1 MTSTA
6 TKSFAFNA
14 LVLWVSL
21 WFSPPA
27 FTADRI
33 RVGLSSFTPINAAL
47 WIAEEKG
54 LFKKYGIDSEVVLIG
69 GASAGGVSS
78 LIAGDVQFLGGG
90 GGGVISA
97 ALGGADVIMIGSIVN
112 KGVQRVVA
120 RSDLKRPEDLRGKKI
135 GITRLGAASHLVLLI
150 MLRGWNMTPNDV
162 QTLQVNSS
170 PAMMAALE
178 KGGIDAAV
186 LTEPT
191 FFFADDQ
198 GYRTLAD
205 LADMDIYYLHSMI
218 DTTRAYLRTHRDLA
232 LRFMKGYVEGI
243 AYFKKNRKESIDVL
257 ARKLRTAP
265 AQTKYLE
272 RSHALYTS
280 GYFEN
285 APYVSLKGVT
295 TLLDFYS
302 KDNPRARGAKSKSWM
317 TAVSSGNFTNRNYS
331 DGFAFRR
338 KDRSEARHADR
349 RRHAKRLLPPR
360 RRRLQTRPR
369 HGFCRKHD
377 PPTG

>member
-1 MTSTA
+1 MMRSRS
-6 TKSFAFNA
+6 KL
-14 LVLWVSL
+14 LVLSTIALFLSTVPEE
-21 WFSPPA
+21 FPA
-27 FTADRI
+27 RAADRLRI
-33 RVGLSSFTPINAAL
+33 GLSSFTPINAAL
-47 WIAEEKG
+47 WIAEDRG
-54 LFKKYGIDSEVVLIG
+54 IFKKYGIDSEVVVMG

-78 LIAGDVQFLGGG
+78 LIAGDVQFLAGG
-90 GGGVISA
+90 GGGVINA
-97 ALGGADVIMIGSIVN
+97 ALGGAEAIMIAAIVN

-120 RSDLKRPEDLRGKKI
+120 RSELKRPEDLRGKKI
-135 GITRLGAASHLVLLI
+135 GITRFGAASHLVLQI
-150 MLRGWNMTPNDV
+150 MLRSWNMSPSDV
-162 QTLQVNSS
+162 QTMQVNSS

-191 FFFADDQ
+191 FFFAEDQ

-218 DTTRAYLRTHRDLA
+218 DTTRGYLRAHRDLA

-243 AYFKKNRKESIDVL
+243 AYFKKNKKDSIDVL
-257 ARKLRTAP
+257 AKRLRTAP

-285 APYVSLKGVT
+285 APYVALKGVT

-302 KDNPRARGAKSKSWM
+302 KDNPRARSANAQTFFDNSLVKELD
-317 TAVSSGNFTNRNYS
+317 
-331 DGFAFRR
+331 DG
-338 KDRSEARHADR
+338 
-349 RRHAKRLLPPR
+349 
-360 RRRLQTRPR
+360 
-369 HGFCRKHD
+369 GFIKKLYE
-377 PPTG
+377 

>member
-1 MTSTA
+1 MKTIWHPSTLIIVFSIA
-6 TKSFAFNA
+6 
-14 LVLWVSL
+14 VL
-21 WFSPPA
+21 SPLRPSPTVA
-27 FTADRI
+27 ADRLRI
-33 RVGLSSFTPINAAL
+33 GLSSFTPINAAL

-54 LFKKYGIDSEVVLIG
+54 LFKKYGIESEVVLIG

-97 ALGGADVIMIGSIVN
+97 ALGGADVIMIASIVN

-120 RSDLKRPEDLRGKKI
+120 RGDIKRPEDLRGKKI

-150 MLRGWNMTPNDV
+150 MLRNWNMTANDV
-162 QTLQVNSS
+162 QTLQIGSS

-218 DTTRAYLRTHRDLA
+218 DTTRSYLRSHRDVA
-232 LRFMKGYVEGI
+232 TRFMKAYVEAI

-285 APYVSLKGVT
+285 SPYVSLRGVT

-302 KDNPRARGAKSKSWM
+302 RDNPRARGANPQSFFDNSLVKELDD
-317 TAVSSGNFTNRNYS
+317 SGFIKKLY
-331 DGFAFRR
+331 
-338 KDRSEARHADR
+338 E
-349 RRHAKRLLPPR
+349 
-360 RRRLQTRPR
+360 
-369 HGFCRKHD
+369 
-377 PPTG
+377 

>member
-1 MTSTA
+1 MNIITA
-6 TKSFAFNA
+6 RVLALNIVVA
-14 LVLWVSL
+14 LVSFDASLVS
-21 WFSPPA
+21 A
-27 FTADRI
+27 ADRVRI
-33 RVGLSSFTPINAAL
+33 GLSSFTPINAAL

-54 LFKKYGIDSEVVLIG
+54 LFKKHGIDPEVVLIG

-90 GGGVISA
+90 GGGVINA
-97 ALGGADVIMIGSIVN
+97 ALSGADVIMIGSIVN
-112 KGVQRVVA
+112 KGVQRVMA
-120 RSDLKRPEDLRGKKI
+120 RGELRRPEDLRGKKI
-135 GITRLGAASHLVLLI
+135 GVTRLGAASHLVLLI
-150 MLRGWNMTPNDV
+150 MLRGWNMNPSDV
-162 QTLQVNSS
+162 QTIQVGSS

-191 FFFADDQ
+191 FFFAEDQ

-218 DTTRAYLRTHRDLA
+218 DTTRGYLRTHRDLA

-243 AYFKKNRKESIDVL
+243 AYFKKNRKESIEVL
-257 ARKLRTAP
+257 AKKLRTAP

-272 RSHALYTS
+272 RSHTLYSS

-285 APYVSLKGVT
+285 APYVALRGVT

-302 KDNPRARGAKSKSWM
+302 KDNPRARSANAQSFFDNSLVKELDD
-317 TAVSSGNFTNRNYS
+317 SGFIKKLY
-331 DGFAFRR
+331 
-338 KDRSEARHADR
+338 E
-349 RRHAKRLLPPR
+349 
-360 RRRLQTRPR
+360 
-369 HGFCRKHD
+369 
-377 PPTG
+377 

>member
-1 MTSTA
+1 MKPTRHGLA
-6 TKSFAFNA
+6 NLLAIFAFTLIGA
-14 LVLWVSL
+14 QSL
-21 WFSPPA
+21 IA
-27 FTADRI
+27 ADRI

-54 LFKKYGIDSEVVLIG
+54 LFKKYAIESEVVLIG

-97 ALGGADVIMIGSIVN
+97 ALSGADVIMIGSIVN

-120 RSDLKRPEDLRGKKI
+120 RSDIRRPEDLRGKKI

-150 MLRGWNMTPNDV
+150 MLRNWNMTPNDV
-162 QTLQVNSS
+162 QTLQIGSS

-218 DTTRAYLRTHRDLA
+218 DTTRSYLRAHRDVA
-232 LRFMKGYVEGI
+232 ARFMKGYVEGI

-295 TLLDFYS
+295 TLLDFYGR
-302 KDNPRARGAKSKSWM
+302 DNPRAK
-317 TAVSSGNFTNRNYS
+317 TANPQSFFDNSLVKELDDSGFIKKLY
-331 DGFAFRR
+331 
-338 KDRSEARHADR
+338 E
-349 RRHAKRLLPPR
+349 
-360 RRRLQTRPR
+360 
-369 HGFCRKHD
+369 
-377 PPTG
+377 

>member
-1 MTSTA
+1 MNHIRQSLIFTIVLSILMIFSFS
-6 TKSFAFNA
+6 KSMAFA
-14 LVLWVSL
+14 
-21 WFSPPA
+21 
-27 FTADRI
+27 ADRI

-54 LFKKYGIDSEVVLIG
+54 LFKKYSIESEVVLIG

-120 RSDLKRPEDLRGKKI
+120 RSDIRRPEDLRGKKI

-150 MLRGWNMTPNDV
+150 MLRNWNMTPNDV

-272 RSHALYTS
+272 RSHTLYTS

-302 KDNPRARGAKSKSWM
+302 KDNPRARGANPQSFFDNSLVKELDD
-317 TAVSSGNFTNRNYS
+317 SGFIKKLY
-331 DGFAFRR
+331 
-338 KDRSEARHADR
+338 E
-349 RRHAKRLLPPR
+349 
-360 RRRLQTRPR
+360 
-369 HGFCRKHD
+369 
-377 PPTG
+377 